1 MPTYQITTTVVYV
14 YEVDADGEE
23 QAEKLGWQYEDYQ
36 HYAEVD
42 SIEVLELE
50 PDQVD
55 EQNQLTCMNIF
66 SRGEKD
72 LGISL
77 NCPPRVA
84 PPVTYLL

>member
-42 SIEVLELE
+42 SIEVLELDPE
-50 PDQVD
+50 QID
-55 EQNQLTCMNIF
+55 E
-66 SRGEKD
+66 
-72 LGISL
+72 
-77 NCPPRVA
+77 
-84 PPVTYLL
+84 